1 MMSQNFMTQLPIDW
15 YFNEKIFQLEKSLL
29 FDNGSGYVGH
39 QIMVPNAGNYHSLE
53 WFDNHSKLLVN
64 AGNDD
69 FYLMSNVCRHR
80 QAIMLKG
87 DGKFDKNKNNE
98 ALVCPIHRWTYNG
111 LNGDLVAAPHFPQ
124 NPCLNLN
131 KSKLQNWN
139 GLLFNAKKDIATDLQ
154 NLKPEYAKHFNFDD
168 FKLDRTELHHCNYS
182 WKTFIEIYLED
193 YHVAPFHPGLGNFV
207 TCDDLTWQFEEN
219 YSIQRVGIQSLLNP
233 GSKIYEK
240 WHKVVREYYQDKN
253 NGDEPPNGAVW
264 MTYYPNLMLEWYP
277 HVLVISF
284 VVPIDLKTCMNVVEF
299 YYPKDIVDFDREF
312 IEAEQ
317 AAYMETAIEDDEI
330 GERMDFG
337 RWALYQ
343 QGQNEVGPYQSPME
357 DGMEHFHKYYR
368 RNLET
373 EIKKII

>member
-1 MMSQNFMTQLPIDW
+1 M
-15 YFNEKIFQLEKSLL
+15 
-29 FDNGSGYVGH
+29 
-39 QIMVPNAGNYHSLE
+39 
-53 WFDNHSKLLVN
+53 
-64 AGNDD
+64 
-69 FYLMSNVCRHR
+69 
-80 QAIMLKG
+80 
-87 DGKFDKNKNNE
+87 
-98 ALVCPIHRWTYNG
+98 
-111 LNGDLVAAPHFPQ
+111 
-124 NPCLNLN
+124 NLN

-368 RNLET
+368 RNL
-373 EIKKII
+373 